1 MTANS
6 TGWVNV
12 CWILLHV
19 NLLESKWNSYRNSMC
34 CRMTPFP
41 LGEVSALAPKYFEL
55 TPLSG
60 RDSTKIKNCLGTI
73 HTDIWHQI
81 LKIRRGQNECKQ
93 MSYVDGFLYVRE
105 WGKIICT
112 NIFNCSAS
120 NTHSA
125 RLGHA
130 KKLFIRKFPL
140 KWGIVRFCRSYITR
154 DMGQNVS
161 SRFYEFFKNL

>member
-1 MTANS
+1 MKI
-6 TGWVNV
+6 GK
-12 CWILLHV
+12 HV
-19 NLLESKWNSYRNSMC
+19 MNLLFTNQLQATWRKMSRSIQKIAKHFHDKLLQLTS
-34 CRMTPFP
+34 FP
-41 LGEVSALAPKYFEL
+41 LTCNNLLASLNK
-55 TPLSG
+55 TRHSW
-60 RDSTKIKNCLGTI
+60 KKNSWLCKEKGC
-73 HTDIWHQI
+73 
-81 LKIRRGQNECKQ
+81 RG
-93 MSYVDGFLYVRE
+93 

-154 DMGQNVS
+154 DMGQNVF
-161 SRFYEFFKNL
+161 SRFYEFFKNLRKKIVSKNQTDVFSSGV